1 MPSPDVGRVLGGYR
15 LIRVLGEGG
24 MGVVYEAEDVSLGRT
39 VALKQ
44 IRPGLAGNASFLRR
58 FRTEARALA
67 RINSRSIVG
76 IHALREVD
84 EGLLIDMEYV
94 DGPTLKEYL
103 RNEGALAWETAIPM
117 MKDILQAFV
126 DAHEAGIIHR
136 DVKPQNVMLPS
147 EGGVKVTDFGLARM
161 HDDGDETVTR
171 GIAGTLKYMSPEQ
184 VRDSADLDARSDLF
198 SLGIVFFEMLTGRL
212 PYDAEATD
220 YEVMRTIADEDL
232 PGPRSLDNGIP
243 EALDRIVRRL
253 LERDPD
259 DRYPSARHT
268 LRALTSM
275 ASQAGAGPRDTAE
288 GTANESAGANGRA
301 SAEGTESD
309 ETTSYTTTAILMGV
323 GVLTVFGA
331 LAYVFWPSASSSLSI
346 QTTPAGATV
355 YAGETRLGVTPLT
368 RVDVAEN
375 TLALRIERDGY
386 QPIDTLL
393 TVQGASILDVD
404 LRPTAVDRR
413 GTIQIDSSPPG
424 AQVFLSDSLLGTT
437 PLTSGDLRPG
447 RAEVRLELDGFES
460 VLTSVDVQ
468 SGNTADVG
476 VIELQPAETA
486 NADRTDRDTDPS
498 PREEALAS
506 TATLRVSVPG
516 GSAVVQGQTIRT
528 TGTVSV
534 DAGAQRVEYRHP
546 VYGTRT
552 ETLTLD
558 AGETVDRTF
567 YFEQPVTVNTIGS
580 WGNVWIDGENR
591 GNTPFR
597 GRLGPGRHE
606 IELRINRSD
615 AFTIQGGTWNQ
626 RTGEEADAVQP
637 FSGAS
642 VVVDIE
648 PGFEETT
655 HVLSFTIER
664 ASSY

>member
-44 IRPGLAGNASFLRR
+44 IRPGLARNASFLRR

-67 RINSRSIVG
+67 RIKSPSIVG

-94 DGPTLKEYL
+94 DGPTLKEHL
-103 RNEGALAWETAIPM
+103 RNEGALSWETAIPVM
-117 MKDILQAFV
+117 QNILQAFV

-232 PGPRSLDNGIP
+232 PGPRAVDNGIP

-253 LERDPD
+253 LQRDPD

-275 ASQAGAGPRDTAE
+275 ASQAGAGRDTAE
-288 GTANESAGANGRA
+288 GTAKESLDANGQASEDA
-301 SAEGTESD
+301 SARD
-309 ETTSYTTTAILMGV
+309 QPTSYTTTAILMGV

-331 LAYVFWPSASSSLSI
+331 LAYVFWPSASSSLSV

-368 RVDVAEN
+368 RVDLAEN

-386 QPIDTLL
+386 EPVDTFL

-404 LRPTAVDRR
+404 LRPAADDRR
-413 GTIQIDSSPPG
+413 GAIQIDSSPSG
-424 AQVFLSDSLLGTT
+424 AQVYLGDSLLGTT
-437 PLTSGDLRPG
+437 PLSSGDLRPG
-447 RAEVRLELDGFES
+447 RTELRLELDGFES
-460 VLTSVDVQ
+460 ALTSVHVQ
-468 SGNTADVG
+468 SAHNTDLG
-476 VIELQPAETA
+476 LIELQPTETA
-486 NADRTDRDTDPS
+486 NADQTDRDPDPS
-498 PREEALAS
+498 PREEAPAS
-506 TATLRVSVPG
+506 TATLRLSVPG
-516 GSAVVQGQTIRT
+516 GSAVVQGQTIHAS
-528 TGTVSV
+528 GTVSV
-534 DAGAQRVEYRHP
+534 DAGSQRVEYRHP
-546 VYGTRT
+546 AYGTRT

>member
-44 IRPGLAGNASFLRR
+44 IRPGLARNASFLRR

-67 RINSRSIVG
+67 RIKSPSIVG

-94 DGPTLKEYL
+94 DGPTLKEHL
-103 RNEGALAWETAIPM
+103 RNEGALSWETAIPVM
-117 MKDILQAFV
+117 QNILQAFV

-232 PGPRSLDNGIP
+232 PGPRAVDNGIP

-253 LERDPD
+253 LQRDPD

-275 ASQAGAGPRDTAE
+275 ASQAGAGRDTTA
-288 GTANESAGANGRA
+288 GTANESVYANGQAPEDA
-301 SAEGTESD
+301 SARD
-309 ETTSYTTTAILMGV
+309 QPTSYTTTATLVGL
-323 GVLTVFGA
+323 GVLTVVGA

-368 RVDVAEN
+368 RVDLAEN

-386 QPIDTLL
+386 EPVDTFL

-404 LRPTAVDRR
+404 LRPAADDRR
-413 GTIQIDSSPPG
+413 GAIQIDSSPSG
-424 AQVFLSDSLLGTT
+424 AQVYLGDSLLGTT
-437 PLTSGDLRPG
+437 PLSSGDLRPG
-447 RAEVRLELDGFES
+447 RTEVRLELDGFES
-460 VLTSVDVQ
+460 ALTSVNVQ
-468 SGNTADVG
+468 SGHNTDLG
-476 VIELQPAETA
+476 LIELQPTETA
-486 NADRTDRDTDPS
+486 NADQTDRDPDPS
-498 PREEALAS
+498 SREEAPAS
-506 TATLRVSVPG
+506 TATLRLSVPG
-516 GSAVVQGQTIRT
+516 GSAVVQGQTIQAS
-528 TGTVSV
+528 GTVSV
-534 DAGAQRVEYRHP
+534 DAGSQRVEYRHP
-546 VYGTRT
+546 AYGTRT